1 LIFYDISLQLDALWN
16 LREVADKENKNE
28 IEQEVLLEDE

>member
-1 LIFYDISLQLDALWN
+1 LQLDALWN